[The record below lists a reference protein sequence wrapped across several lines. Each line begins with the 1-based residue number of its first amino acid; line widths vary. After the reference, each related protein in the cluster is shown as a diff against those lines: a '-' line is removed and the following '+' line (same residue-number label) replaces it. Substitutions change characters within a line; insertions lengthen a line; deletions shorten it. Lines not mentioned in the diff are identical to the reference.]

1 MGGVVGGP
9 DVFYVFF
16 YVENVKEEIERMKK
30 KVEEMMDAGRL
41 KLEAYEIR
49 RQEDGRVRMILVLR
63 ADKSHM

>member
-16 YVENVKEEIERMKK
+16 YVDNVKEELEKVKK
-30 KVEEMMDAGRL
+30 KAEEMIDAGRL